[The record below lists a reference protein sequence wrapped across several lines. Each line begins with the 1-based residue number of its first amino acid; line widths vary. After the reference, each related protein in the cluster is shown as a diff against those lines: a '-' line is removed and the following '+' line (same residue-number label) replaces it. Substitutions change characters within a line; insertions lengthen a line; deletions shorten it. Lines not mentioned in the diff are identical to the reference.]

1 VLWEEDPIEPV
12 DPTYSVSELAE
23 VLGNVVHRA
32 FPEEIWVRGEIHD
45 ISRPPSGHVY
55 FQLVE
60 GRGTATAASLPV
72 ILSAR
77 SKGRINESLKR
88 AGGGVRMVDGT
99 EVRIRGRM
107 DWFAPRGQL
116 QLRMT
121 VIDPAY
127 TLGQMAAARDELL
140 ARLKEEGLLD
150 RNSTL
155 VVPLVPL
162 RIGLITSEGSA
173 AAADFVHELRASG
186 FAFQITVAD
195 VRVQGLEAATSVV
208 AALAAFAEDPPDVVA
223 IVRGGGARTD
233 LAAFD
238 GELIAR
244 AIAQMPVPVFTGIGH
259 EVDRSIADEVAHTS
273 LKTPTACAQALVL
286 AVRSTTD
293 RFDQIWQ
300 RIASVADRVVAA
312 HDDHLRHN
320 ARHAGRSV
328 DHALRASAAQL
339 ERAGQRVHRSS
350 GAVLEASVA
359 RVERGAGRATGAA
372 RHHLVSADAAAS
384 AAGYRLAARAPR
396 GAAVATRRLDALEAQ
411 LRAHDPARTLARGW
425 SITRG
430 PGGAVVRDPAAV
442 SPGEQLITTVAGG
455 EVRST
460 VVDDG

>member
-1 VLWEEDPIEPV
+1 M
-12 DPTYSVSELAE
+12 
-23 VLGNVVHRA
+23 LGNVLHRA

-60 GRGTATAASLPV
+60 GRGTSTTACLSV

-121 VIDPAY
+121 AIDPAY
-127 TLGQMAAARDELL
+127 TLGQMAAARDEVLRRL
-140 ARLKEEGLLD
+140 AEEGLLD
-150 RNSTL
+150 RNRQL
-155 VVPLVPL
+155 AVPLVPL

-186 FAFQITVAD
+186 IAFQISIAD
-195 VRVQGLEAATSVV
+195 VRVQGVDAAPSVV
-208 AALAAFAEDPPDVVA
+208 AALAAFAAEPPDVVA

-259 EVDRSIADEVAHTS
+259 EVDRSVADEVAHTS
-273 LKTPTACAQALVL
+273 LKTPTACAQALIE
-286 AVRSTTD
+286 AVRRTTD
-293 RFDQIWQ
+293 RFDQLWQ
-300 RIASVADRVVAA
+300 RIAAVADRTVAA
-312 HDDHLRHN
+312 HDDRLRHN

-328 DHALRASAAQL
+328 DHALRASAAHL

-350 GAVLEASVA
+350 CAVLDASVV

-372 RHHLVSADAAAS
+372 RHHLLAAEVGATAAIHRLSARSPRAAS
-384 AAGYRLAARAPR
+384 L
-396 GAAVATRRLDALEAQ
+396 ATRRLDALEAQ

-425 SITRG
+425 SITRRSDG
-430 PGGAVVRDPAAV
+430 TVVRDPADVA
-442 SPGEQLITTVAGG
+442 PGDQLTTTVAGG

-460 VVDDG
+460 VVGDG